1 MKGENCVKK
10 LMSVSSYRIVTI
22 MCGGLLLGGC
32 VMAEKYDAEKARSLN
47 FQRLL
52 AQEEKRTGELDSEV
66 KRSKNELMEYEA
78 RNRELTAQ
86 MQTIREQ
93 MTRAQEEA
101 EAMKESALLERRAK
115 ADMKRVLKPM
125 RKGLPTDS
133 ASDAVDLNASA
144 VPAVPGSAES
154 SLRGTQ
160 ASNVHVVKP
169 GETLYRI
176 SRKYGITVDN
186 IRKWNRLPDD
196 ILEVGQKLIVGQ
208 E

>member
-186 IRKWNRLPDD
+186 IRKWNKLPDD

>member
-1 MKGENCVKK
+1 MKEENCVKK

-78 RNRELTAQ
+78 KNRELTAQ